1 MEIQLPQILFQ
12 VVNFSVVLGA
22 LWYLLYKP
30 VLKIFAERAKRIEEG
45 QKAAQKAIEQQE
57 KIGEL
62 KAKTTQELKKES
74 AKVLQQATKEAEEQ
88 KSAIL
93 EEAKKQAA
101 AEIERMKQNWEEE
114 QTQRIQHINQQ
125 LVDVVIAASEKV
137 IGQSLDKK
145 AHAKLIDSELN
156 QVLKSL

>member
-1 MEIQLPQILFQ
+1 MNINFQQILFQ
-12 VVNFSVVLGA
+12 IINFSIVLGA

-57 KIGEL
+57 KIDEL
-62 KAKTTQELKKES
+62 KAKTAQELKKES
-74 AKVLQQATKEAEEQ
+74 AKLLQEATKAAEEQ
-88 KSAIL
+88 KAIIL

-101 AEIERMKQNWEEE
+101 AEIERLKRNWEEE
-114 QTQRIQHINQQ
+114 QSLRVQQINQK
-125 LVDVVIAASEKV
+125 LVDTVITIAEKV

-145 AHAKLIDSELN
+145 LQAKLIDTELN

>member
-12 VVNFSVVLGA
+12 IVNFSIVLGA

-62 KAKTTQELKKES
+62 KAKTTQDLKKES
-74 AKVLQQATKEAEEQ
+74 AKVLQEATKEAEDQ
-88 KSAIL
+88 RSVII

-101 AEIERMKQNWEEE
+101 AEIERLKKNWEEE
-114 QTQRIQHINQQ
+114 QAQRIQQMNQQ
-125 LVDVVIAASEKV
+125 LVEAVISASEKV

-145 AHAKLIDSELN
+145 AHSKLIDQELN